1 MGEANNRLQS
11 TRSAGSE
18 SVKKIKTTLRN
29 VLSPFNS
36 QPQYDPEDPEQNKE
50 IAAVEKTDEVR
61 ARHWYDGFVRLV
73 NWYPGFLPK
82 EEKWLLFKLDVILL
96 LYVCSSY
103 FTKALDKGNLVKA
116 YNSDMDKDLNF
127 TGDDL
132 SYAKSL
138 YSAGYIVS
146 MCFGMLLVT
155 RPWARLMLPVLE
167 TIWGVLT
174 FCEAAVT
181 TSSQMFA
188 LRFLIGFAEGP
199 IFPSVIYT
207 IGSWYK
213 RDELYRRIMAFGIS
227 APLGS
232 IFSGFLQKA
241 AFYNLGG
248 KGGLTGWQWG
258 FIIDGIFTVP
268 IALLGFAFY
277 PGSLEQSGKVWWLR
291 KDQKELAKTRMRE
304 SGVRR
309 SSVTLS
315 WSLVRRVFGRW
326 HVHYFA
332 AFWVLVNVVALP
344 DGTGFDLWLKA
355 GNYNESQR
363 VNYPSIQS
371 AVGIVAQFILAG
383 LADTFSPY
391 LLLTIVQCLFIISYS
406 SLTAWNIPVGW
417 RWVCFMIIGLDTTN
431 QTLVSG
437 QINRSVRRDADERAV
452 VIGFSDA
459 VSQAM
464 NIWTNIVFFPTSQA
478 PKFHRGY
485 IASLVGAILMLF
497 LPILHFFGDRYDAKL
512 YAREDL
518 EFIEGRSLNGDSVV
532 TNEVESIGKKKP
544 IVDEASVHG
553 NSSLSDSTHQH

>member
-1 MGEANNRLQS
+1 MGETSFHLRSSQVTGVES
-11 TRSAGSE
+11 TTKSRNPLKNVFESERSSD
-18 SVKKIKTTLRN
+18 L
-29 VLSPFNS
+29 
-36 QPQYDPEDPEQNKE
+36 EDPKQIRELSVE
-50 IAAVEKTDEVR
+50 EKTDGVR
-61 ARHWYDGFVRLV
+61 SRHWYDGFVRLV
-73 NWYPGFLPK
+73 NWYPSHLPK
-82 EEKWLLFKLDVILL
+82 KEKLLLFKLDVILL

-103 FTKALDKGNLVKA
+103 FTKALDKGNIVKA
-116 YNSDMDKDLNF
+116 YNSDMDKDINF

-138 YSAGYIVS
+138 YSAGYIIS

-155 RPWARLMLPVLE
+155 RPWARFMLPALE
-167 TIWGVLT
+167 TTWGVLT
-174 FCEAAVT
+174 FCEAVVKN
-181 TSSQMFA
+181 SKQMFA
-188 LRFLIGFAEGP
+188 IRFLIGLAEGP

-241 AFYNLGG
+241 AFYNLSG
-248 KGGLTGWQWG
+248 KAGLAGWQWG

-277 PGSLEQSGKVWWLR
+277 PGSLEQSEKVWWLTE
-291 KDQKELAKTRMRE
+291 DQKELAKTRMRE
-304 SGVRR
+304 SGVRS
-309 SSVTLS
+309 SSVKLS
-315 WSLVRRVFGRW
+315 WSLIRRVFGRW
-326 HVHYFA
+326 HVHYFS
-332 AFWVLVNVVALP
+332 AFWVLLNVLALP

-355 GNYNESQR
+355 GDFDENQR
-363 VNYPSIQS
+363 VNYPSIQN

-406 SLTAWNIPVGW
+406 SLTAWNIPDGW

-431 QTLVSG
+431 QTLISG
-437 QINRSVRRDADERAV
+437 QINRSLRRDADERAF

-459 VSQAM
+459 LSQAM

-485 IASLVGAILMLF
+485 IASLAGTIIMLF
-497 LPILHFFGDRYDAKL
+497 LPILNYYGDKYDVKVYAK
-512 YAREDL
+512 EDL
-518 EFIEGRSLNGDSVV
+518 EFVEGKSLNDAIASDDA
-532 TNEVESIGKKKP
+532 ESMGKKAL
-544 IVDEASVHG
+544 VM
-553 NSSLSDSTHQH
+553 TQ